1 MTMTDRQYYADCWLS
16 RTDDHDGEIK
26 QLKIR
31 KDSIIESMSG
41 VGKYDD
47 KAVHGGSDSNPTE
60 AKNIEYS
67 LICERIERLER
78 KVAIENARTME
89 VIDKVKDSKLRGM
102 MIARYIN
109 HFSWRK
115 VGELYHYAK
124 SSSYNYRAECLNA
137 VAPFVPKEAFIPD
150 NKFKSL
156 KVCTKLD

>member
-1 MTMTDRQYYADCWLS
+1 MTDRQYYADQWLS

-31 KDSIIESMSG
+31 KDSIIESMYG

-67 LICERIERLER
+67 LICDRIERLER
-78 KVAIENARTME
+78 KV
-89 VIDKVKDSKLRGM
+89 VDKVKDSKLRGM

-109 HFSWRK
+109 HFSWKK
-115 VGELYHYAK
+115 VGEVYHYTK
-124 SSSYNYRAECLNA
+124 SASYNYRAECLNA
-137 VAPFVPKEAFIPD
+137 IAPFVPKEAFIPD
-150 NKFKSL
+150 NKFKSM
-156 KVCTKLD
+156 KDWTKMD

>member
-1 MTMTDRQYYADCWLS
+1 MTDRQYYADCWLS

-31 KDSIIESMSG
+31 KDSIIESLSG
-41 VGKYDD
+41 VGKYD
-47 KAVHGGSDSNPTE
+47 PTE

-67 LICERIERLER
+67 LICDRIERLER